1 LSNSDARNLAVGCF
15 VAEVAVDWLKW
26 PADPYRTTP
35 MHRLGADAQGTW
47 LFAPRG
53 AAASYS
59 QTGPAPLP
67 VNFLTLV
74 PSTTG
79 WIATWMWGNPAI
91 DIDVYVDV
99 IDFPTW
105 VSETELR
112 VVDLDLDVIRIRSGQ
127 VVLDD
132 EDEFVENIA
141 ARRYPADVVETAR
154 ATADELVEA
163 VEQRRAPFGDQSLR
177 WRDIAASRSDY
188 QS

>member
-1 LSNSDARNLAVGCF
+1 
-15 VAEVAVDWLKW
+15 
-26 PADPYRTTP
+26 
-35 MHRLGADAQGTW
+35 MHRLGTDAHGTW

-79 WIATWMWGNPAI
+79 WIATWMWGDPAI

-99 IDFPTW
+99 IDFPNW

-112 VVDLDLDVIRIRSGQ
+112 VIDLDLDVIRLQSGQ
-127 VVLDD
+127 VVLDG
-132 EDEFVENIA
+132 EDEFVENTS

-154 ATADELVEA
+154 ATADKLVEA
-163 VEQRRAPFGDQSLR
+163 VARRRAPFGDQSLR
-177 WRDIAASRSDY
+177 WRDMASSHSHFRS
-188 QS
+188 

>member
-1 LSNSDARNLAVGCF
+1 
-15 VAEVAVDWLKW
+15 
-26 PADPYRTTP
+26 
-35 MHRLGADAQGTW
+35 MHRLGADAYGIW

-53 AAASYS
+53 AAASYW

-74 PSTTG
+74 PSTRG
-79 WIATWMWGNPAI
+79 WIATWMWGNRAI

-112 VVDLDLDVIRIRSGQ
+112 VIDLDLDVIRRRSGQ

-132 EDEFVENIA
+132 QDEFAENIS
-141 ARRYPADVVETAR
+141 ARHYPADIVETAR
-154 ATADELVEA
+154 ATADELVVA

-177 WRDIAASRSDY
+177 WRNLAASRSE
-188 QS
+188 